1 MKISYSKLQKKEYII
16 YYNLKKL
23 KTLHIGQY
31 NTLLN
36 INHIVQLLSLSEI
49 TSLFIV
55 ISTKNY
61 DLQTFEKEYQNI
73 KEKYQLNYFFTNNY
87 GLVITKN
94 VNEKDLNQGLL
105 LEKYE

>member
-1 MKISYSKLQKKEYII
+1 
-16 YYNLKKL
+16 L
-23 KTLHIGQY
+23 KTLYIGQY